1 MEPDLAAPDA
11 GGRRAP
17 IGLWTS
23 PRAKTRVL
31 VVDDDPAMRLL
42 CSVNLQLEGLDVL
55 EAGDGRHGLVRARAE
70 RPDLILTDIA
80 MPVLD
85 GFELAEA
92 LRRDRRT
99 RRIPLV
105 FLSGEAT
112 AANRARA
119 EKLGAV
125 GYVAKPFD
133 PLGLAAIVA
142 DALALAR
149 DRRGARLWA
158 RRRNGAPGSTRPAA

>member
-1 MEPDLAAPDA
+1 VEPE
-11 GGRRAP
+11 P
-17 IGLWTS
+17 IGLREA
-23 PRAKTRVL
+23 PRGRAPTRVL

-42 CSVNLQLEGLDVL
+42 CSVNLQLEGLVVL
-55 EAGDGRHGLVRARAE
+55 EAADGQHGLVRARAE
-70 RPDLILTDIA
+70 RPDLILTDIS

-85 GFELAEA
+85 GFELAAA

-112 AANRARA
+112 AADRARA

-133 PLGLAAIVA
+133 PLGLAAIVT

-149 DRRGARLWA
+149 EQRRARLWA
-158 RRRNGAPGSTRPAA
+158 RRRVGPFRPTRPAA